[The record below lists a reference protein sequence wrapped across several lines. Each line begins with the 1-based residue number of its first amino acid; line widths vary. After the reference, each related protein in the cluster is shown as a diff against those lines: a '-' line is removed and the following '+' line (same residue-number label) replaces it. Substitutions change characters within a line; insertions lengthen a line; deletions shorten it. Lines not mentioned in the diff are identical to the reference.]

1 MIAFALACFLLI
13 VTPGPGV
20 LSVAG
25 AGSGFGFKKGRNYLW
40 GLCIGN
46 FLVGVFVATGIAAAV
61 FSVRYLREVL
71 MILSLSYM
79 LYIAFKVAF
88 AGSKIGFINSKEAPL
103 LKDGI
108 MLQLINPKAYVANTV
123 LFSGFDLML
132 SSLFHEVLIKF
143 IIWNVV
149 WIPMHFAWLLAGVTL
164 KRLNLSPKIQRGI
177 NMFMAVSMVSLMFL
191 SLFSSPIEL

>member
-1 MIAFALACFLLI
+1 MIAFAFACFLLI

-25 AGSGFGFKKGRNYLW
+25 AGSGFGFAKGRNYLW

-46 FLVGVFVATGIAAAV
+46 FLVGVLVATGVAAAV
-61 FSVRYLREVL
+61 FSVPYLRELL
-71 MILSLSYM
+71 MVLSLSYM
-79 LYIAFKVAF
+79 LYLAFKVAF
-88 AGSKIGFINSKEAPL
+88 AGSKIGFINSEEAPL

-132 SSLFHEVLIKF
+132 NSLLHEVLIKF
-143 IIWNVV
+143 VIWNAV
-149 WIPMHFAWLLAGVTL
+149 WIPMHFAWLIAGVTL

-177 NMFMAVSMVSLMFL
+177 NMFMAVSMVLLMFL

>member
-20 LSVAG
+20 RSVAG
-25 AGSGFGFKKGRNYLW
+25 AGSGFGCKKGRDYLW

-61 FSVRYLREVL
+61 FSVPYLREVL

-88 AGSKIGFINSKEAPL
+88 AGSKIGFINSEEAPL

-132 SSLFHEVLIKF
+132 NSLFHEVLIKF
-143 IIWNVV
+143 IIWNAV
-149 WIPMHFAWLLAGVTL
+149 WIPMHFAWLFAGVTL
-164 KRLNLSPKIQRGI
+164 KRLNLSSKIQRGI
-177 NMFMAVSMVSLMFL
+177 NMFMAVSMVLLMFL

>member
-25 AGSGFGFKKGRNYLW
+25 AGSGFGFNKGRNYLW

-61 FSVRYLREVL
+61 FSVNYLRELL

-88 AGSKIGFINSKEAPL
+88 AGSKVGFINSEEAPL

-143 IIWNVV
+143 IIWNAV
-149 WIPMHFAWLLAGVTL
+149 WIPMHFAWLFAGVTL

-177 NMFMAVSMVSLMFL
+177 NMFMAVSMVLLMLL